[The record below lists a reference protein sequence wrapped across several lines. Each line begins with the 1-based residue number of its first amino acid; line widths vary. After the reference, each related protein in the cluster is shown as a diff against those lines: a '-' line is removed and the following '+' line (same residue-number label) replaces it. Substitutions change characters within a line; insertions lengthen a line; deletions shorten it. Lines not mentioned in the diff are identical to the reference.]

1 MITASTSVFGGLI
14 LAFIF
19 SLLYKNK
26 KTRIPAEI
34 DRVRTGGFLAHIRAF
49 GCRLGTRVDDIRNGY
64 NKFNKNG
71 KPFVIQDSTFIPQVV
86 IPPQYL
92 GWLKEQPEKALS
104 AETVRLEQLGLR
116 YLVPSSDPEMV
127 HLLTDVVCRYLTRNF
142 QRVQER
148 LYEELHMSTDE
159 IMGLEATEWRQI
171 CLHEAMET
179 ILRRMISCVLIG
191 LPWCR
196 DEECLKSWTGFLHCM
211 AIAGT
216 ILGAVTPWFLRPLLG
231 LLLKPPVGYMRRRSL
246 RYLTPIFTERWKK
259 IEKHEKSSLTTRELP
274 DDFVTWCIQEVRNGA
289 AEVTML
295 DLLSADPTIGYWEK
309 LVEEATTAFRTDED
323 WIHAGTVS
331 KLAYTDSAIR
341 ESLRRNPFSIRNVT
355 REVIG
360 KDGLTLPSGT
370 RLPQG
375 TWITTA
381 LANIHHDAR
390 FYSNPTEYQPF
401 RFVARDAFHT
411 EGKEGSE
418 KVLQPSEAIL
428 TSTIDER
435 LLTFGYGRRAC
446 PGRWFASHILKML
459 IAYIT
464 INYDI
469 QPLTGPPKKV
479 KFADFTVPS
488 PSIKIIVRRKNL
500 AYLRQRER

>member
-34 DRVRTGGFLAHIRAF
+34 DR
-49 GCRLGTRVDDIRNGY
+49 
-64 NKFNKNG
+64 FNKNG
-71 KPFVIQDSTFIPQVV
+71 KPFVIQDSTFIPQIV

-196 DEECLKSWTGFLHCM
+196 DEECLKSWTGFLHGL

-231 LLLKPPVGYMRRRSL
+231 LLLKLPQ
-246 RYLTPIFTERWKK
+246 
-259 IEKHEKSSLTTRELP
+259 IEKHEKNSLTARELP
-274 DDFVTWCIQEVRNGA
+274 DDFVTWCIQEVRNGNMKEKHDALSLASEFLFFSIAFFDAPIGA

-295 DLLSADPTIGYWEK
+295 DLLGADPAIGYWEK
-309 LVEEATTAFRTDED
+309 LVEEATTTFRTNED

-355 REVIG
+355 REVIR

-390 FYSNPTEYQPF
+390 FYAYPTEYQAF
-401 RFVARDAFHT
+401 RFMARDAFHT
-411 EGKEGSE
+411 EGKDGSE
-418 KVLQPSEAIL
+418 KVSQPSEAIL
-428 TSTIDER
+428 TSTIDEK

-459 IAYIT
+459 IAYIAV
-464 INYDI
+464 NYDI
-469 QPLTGPPKKV
+469 QPLTGPPQKMT
-479 KFADFTVPS
+479 FADFTVPS
-488 PSIKIIVRRKNL
+488 PSIKIIVRRKNV
-500 AYLRQRER
+500 A